1 MKSLLAFSAVCF
13 LHLSLHAQYF
23 EVGILGGGGN
33 YQGDLSNN
41 SSTVYL
47 GQTHFAGGVF
57 GRYNVNDFISVRAG
71 FNFTSLSGAD
81 ANAPVGVFR
90 DRNLS
95 FQTDIYEGSLIGE
108 FNILRYQP
116 YNLANPFSPYIF
128 GGIAFFTFNPTAE
141 YQGQRIPLQPLG
153 TEGQGLPDR
162 PEPYQTQQFAIP
174 FGFGLK
180 YALNDHWNI
189 GIELGI
195 RKLFTDYLDDVST
208 TYVSYDELLAAN
220 GELAAALGNRQGELL
235 GSDPVIVP
243 TGTQRGDGKT
253 TDTYFILGLTVSYN
267 FIDNGLVGS
276 RNRLGRR
283 RSGCRTD

>member
-1 MKSLLAFSAVCF
+1 MKSLFPLLALFF
-13 LHLSLHAQYF
+13 LQTALNAQYF
-23 EVGILGGGGN
+23 EVGVLGGGGN

-57 GRYNVNDFISVRAG
+57 GRYNANDFLSVRLG
-71 FNFTSLSGAD
+71 FNYTTLSGAD

-90 DRNLS
+90 DRNLH
-95 FQTDIYEGSLIGE
+95 FQTDIYEAALIGE

-116 YNLANPFSPYIF
+116 YNLANPFSPYLF
-128 GGIAFFTFNPTAE
+128 GGIAFFTFNPKAE
-141 YQGQRIPLQPLG
+141 YQGDLVALQPLG
-153 TEGQGLPDR
+153 TEGQGMPDR
-162 PEPYQTQQFAIP
+162 PDPYQTQQFAIP

-180 YALNDHWNI
+180 YALNDHWNL
-189 GIELGI
+189 GIELGF
-195 RKLFTDYLDDVST
+195 RKTFTDYIDDVSS
-208 TYVSYDELLAAN
+208 TYVSYNDLLASN
-220 GELAAALGNRQGELL
+220 GELAAALANRQGELL

-276 RNRLGRR
+276 RGRSGRR